1 MARETAGDSPH
12 LSLNAPA
19 SSPASHVRPSPPAGG
34 APRLSSDE
42 IEELR
47 SAIER
52 WLREAAPQKS
62 PGTSS
67 SIDEQLRISL
77 RVACAKARLQRVRAE
92 HLVVD
97 LKHLWASIP
106 SVLSSRSDERMNA
119 LVSACIDEYYASSPK
134 NHHAAI

>member
-1 MARETAGDSPH
+1 MARETARAGPH

-19 SSPASHVRPSPPAGG
+19 SSPASHVRPSPHAGG

-47 SAIER
+47 AAIER
-52 WLREAAPQKS
+52 WLREAAPKKS
-62 PGTSS
+62 PSTC
-67 SIDEQLRISL
+67 IDAHLRKSL
-77 RVACAKARLQRVRAE
+77 RVACAKARLQRVHAE

-119 LVSACIDEYYASSPK
+119 LVSACIDEYYSSSPK

>member
-1 MARETAGDSPH
+1 VARETAGDGPH

-19 SSPASHVRPSPPAGG
+19 SSPASHDRPSPPAGG
-34 APRLSSDE
+34 SPRLSSNE

-47 SAIER
+47 AAIER

-62 PGTSS
+62 PST
-67 SIDEQLRISL
+67 SIDEHLHKSL

-106 SVLSSRSDERMNA
+106 FVLSSRSDERMNA
-119 LVSACIDEYYASSPK
+119 LVSACIDEYYSSSPK